1 MLRREEVDSPPRC
14 AGGVVMAVG
23 AQGLGADK
31 YFVRVGYTEDRHGS
45 EDGRGTFRVYPSR
58 PVALGAPVP
67 PVRGRRALAVGV
79 RARSTARSITSSR
92 ALDSRR
98 RRHRKDTDDAGARGG
113 LGAPRHAGEP
123 HPTNLLHQQGVRR
136 DQAARVRARVGE
148 QRSAGTALLQGG
160 KSGYLKLFQLSK
172 PDLSRKPVHGLPPA
186 LCPAERDQHVV
197 EYVRASELLADE
209 LRRAPWNT
217 CS

>member
-45 EDGRGTFRVYPSR
+45 EDGRGTFRVYASR

-98 RRHRKDTDDAGARGG
+98 QRGRGG
-113 LGAPRHAGEP
+113 VREASLMDERVPEPGIEEVEHADTAPVDPAADAEP
-123 HPTNLLHQQGVRR
+123 
-136 DQAARVRARVGE
+136 
-148 QRSAGTALLQGG
+148 RSRTYVA
-160 KSGYLKLFQLSK
+160 SGSGDK
-172 PDLSRKPVHGLPPA
+172 
-186 LCPAERDQHVV
+186 
-197 EYVRASELLADE
+197 
-209 LRRAPWNT
+209 T
-217 CS
+217 I